1 MIKKQHHDKPL
12 FLTYVGCPSEP
23 VVDV

>member
-12 FLTYVGCPSEP
+12 FLTKLIK
-23 VVDV
+23 